1 MAKKGECCRD
11 CNFSDPLRVLGA
23 MHHQRKQVLVTC
35 ALGNGPDEFCF
46 GEESRKIS
54 HLAASGVHSNPLI
67 EVTPSPLPRN
77 SSVGD

>member
-1 MAKKGECCRD
+1 
-11 CNFSDPLRVLGA
+11 

-35 ALGNGPDEFCF
+35 PLGTGPDEFCF

-54 HLAASGVHSNPLI
+54 RLAAPGVHSNPLI
-67 EVTPSPLPRN
+67 EVTPFPLPRN